1 LLAGLF
7 YSPTPCSAAPAPTGQ
22 RKVDRRRSH
31 PAKKNKKKH
40 AIRLTRNCESLS
52 LAKRNAITQEK
63 TSMQA
68 TMTAASLLR
77 SAASDKAAS
86 LAPVES
92 AHSAESVSAAVDSSA
107 LLQGQKAVAISHNGS
122 VYRLQ
127 ATKLGKLILT
137 K

>member
-1 LLAGLF
+1 LPGFFTARRPVPPRTRQQAL
-7 YSPTPCSAAPAPTGQ
+7 
-22 RKVDRRRSH
+22 RKVDRRRS
-31 PAKKNKKKH
+31 PRQKKNKKKH

-52 LAKRNAITQEK
+52 LAKRNAMTQEK